1 MSEKFYGVKITDDTD
16 LVYYTEVAV
25 KQDLM
30 LYSCKICQKCTIFLK
45 TILTSV
51 TSSHTLIGGDFLP
64 QVVEN
69 QNHKAFFI
77 Y

>member
-30 LYSCKICQKCTIFLK
+30 LYSCKIC
-45 TILTSV
+45 
-51 TSSHTLIGGDFLP
+51 
-64 QVVEN
+64 
-69 QNHKAFFI
+69 
-77 Y
+77 